1 MAFAHLH
8 VHTEYS
14 LLDGARRIKELV
26 RRTKELGMDSVAMTD
41 HGVMYGAVRFYKEA
55 KAQGIHPVIGCEV
68 YLAPRM
74 RQERAEVDGQRYY
87 HLILLAENELG
98 YRNLVQL
105 VSLANIEG
113 YYYKPRID
121 KELLRRYHEGIIA
134 LSACVAGE
142 IPQAILRGNIEQ
154 ADEIVREY
162 IDIFGHADFFMEIQ
176 DHGLMLF
183 VIWQRSMVSDLSQQM
198 MSTMFMRMTAS
209 SMISCS
215 VCRRGE
221 RSTIL
226 TACAFRDPTT
236 I

>member
-14 LLDGARRIKELV
+14 LLDGASRIKELV

-162 IDIFGHADFFMEIQ
+162 IDIFGHANFFLEIQ
-176 DHGLMLF
+176 DHGLPEEKTVNHAL
-183 VIWQRSMVSDLSQQM
+183 RDLAEKHGVGLVATNDVHYVHAAHS
-198 MSTMFMRMTAS
+198 
-209 SMISCS
+209 
-215 VCRRGE
+215 E
-221 RSTIL
+221 
-226 TACAFRDPTT
+226 
-236 I
+236 